1 MQQYIT
7 FNLEEA
13 LLSISGVHLPS
24 VLEGVSDLVS
34 VYELI
39 SKVDSGSDLHTLL
52 TENVVDFC
60 NWVSCS

>member
-7 FNLEEA
+7 FNEEEA

-24 VLEGVSDLVS
+24 VLEGVCDLVS

-52 TENVVDFC
+52 TENVVDSC
-60 NWVSCS
+60 TWVSCS

>member
-1 MQQYIT
+1 MQQLFT
-7 FNLEEA
+7 SDQEEA

-24 VLEGVSDLVS
+24 VLEGVCDLVS

-52 TENVVDFC
+52 IENVVDSF